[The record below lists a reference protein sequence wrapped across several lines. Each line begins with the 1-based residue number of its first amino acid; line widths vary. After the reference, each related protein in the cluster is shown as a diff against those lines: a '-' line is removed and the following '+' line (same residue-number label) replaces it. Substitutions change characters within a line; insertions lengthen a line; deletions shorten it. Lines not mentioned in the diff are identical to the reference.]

1 MAAHG
6 EIARA
11 AHDRPET
18 IDEKRILIVV
28 AARCSGQVD
37 RGYRRHAPEEEEEVR
52 SDGLLLM
59 ANKRMLR
66 SKQMTRMIDVVEMS

>member
-37 RGYRRHAPEEEEEVR
+37 RGYRRHAPEGEEVR
-52 SDGLLLM
+52 SVGLLLM